1 MDCITLK
8 AYAKINL
15 ALDVLGKRE
24 NGYHDVRMIMQT
36 VKLYDKITIKPTGNS
51 DIIIKTNLHYL
62 PTNENNI
69 VYVAAK
75 LFKETYGISEGLHIT
90 LEKKIPVAA
99 GMAGGSSDAAATLW
113 GLNQVF
119 ETNLSIQDL
128 MKLGVKIGADVPYCL
143 LRGTALS
150 EGIGEILT
158 PLPKAPN
165 FHCLIVK
172 PPVSVSTKYVYENL
186 NLNDN
191 HNHPDVDGMIE
202 AINQRD
208 VTGITSRLGN
218 ILESVTLKVHP
229 EIAQIKDSMLSQGA
243 LNALMSGSGPTVF
256 GLFTDQ
262 AAAEK
267 AFYSFKIG
275 PYGKQT
281 YLTTFFNHTSFL

>member
-15 ALDVLGKRE
+15 ALDVIGKRA
-24 NGYHDVRMIMQT
+24 NGYHDVRMVMQT
-36 VKLYDKITIKPTGNS
+36 VRLYDKVTIKKTNNS
-51 DIIIKTNLHYL
+51 EITIKTNLHYL

-69 VYVAAK
+69 VYTAAK
-75 LFKETYGISEGLHIT
+75 LFKETYQIPDGLYIN
-90 LEKKIPVAA
+90 LEKRIPVAA
-99 GMAGGSSDAAATLW
+99 GLAGGSSDAASTLW
-113 GLNQVF
+113 GLNLLF
-119 ETNLSIQDL
+119 DIKASLSEL
-128 MKLGVKIGADVPYCL
+128 MKLGVKLGADVPYCL

-158 PLPKAPN
+158 PLPPAHD

-172 PPVSVSTKYVYENL
+172 PSVSVSTKYVYENL
-186 NLNDN
+186 DSSNQL
-191 HNHPDVDGMIE
+191 NHPDVDGMVL
-202 AINQRD
+202 AIRED
-208 VTGITSRLGN
+208 DIVGITNRLGN
-218 ILESVTLKVHP
+218 ILENVTLKVHP
-229 EIAQIKDSMLSQGA
+229 EIAGIKEQMLSAGA

-256 GLFTDQ
+256 GLFIDQ

-281 YLTTFFNHTSFL
+281 FLTTFFRQQNHE

>member
-1 MDCITLK
+1 MDFITLK

-15 ALDVLGKRE
+15 ALDVIGKRD

-36 VKLYDKITIKPTGNS
+36 VKLYDKITIKPTATQ
-51 DIIIKTNLHYL
+51 DIILKTNLHYL

-69 VYVAAK
+69 VYAAAK
-75 LFKETYGISEGLHIT
+75 LFRETYQITDGFHIT

-99 GMAGGSSDAAATLW
+99 GMAGGSTDAAATLW
-113 GLNQVF
+113 GLNTLYQKQ
-119 ETNLSIQDL
+119 LSLEEL
-128 MKLGVKIGADVPYCL
+128 MALGVKLGADVPYCL

-158 PLPKAPN
+158 PLPSAYN

-186 NLNDN
+186 KLDDSNY
-191 HNHPDVDGMIE
+191 HPDVDGMVE
-202 AINQRD
+202 AIKARD
-208 VTGITSRLGN
+208 MRGISSRLGN
-218 ILESVTLKVHP
+218 ILESVTLKAHP
-229 EIAQIKDSMLSQGA
+229 EIQTIKDTMLKLGA
-243 LNALMSGSGPTVF
+243 LNSLMSGSGPTVF
-256 GLFTDQ
+256 GLFDNL

-267 AFYSFKIG
+267 AFYEFKIG

-281 YLTTFFNHTSFL
+281 YLTQFFERT